1 MGLIKA
7 ALSAVGGNLGDQ
19 WKEFFYCDS
28 LDKDILMT
36 RGVKQTSKSSSNKS
50 GHDNIITN
58 GSGIAVADGQC
69 MIIVDQGK
77 IVELCAEPGEYTYD
91 QSTEPTVF
99 SGNLKQSIKESF
111 DNMLKRFSFGGD
123 TAHDQRIYYFNT
135 KEIIDNKFGTPNP
148 IPFRIVDRNLNLD
161 TDVSVRCA
169 GVYSYRIADPVLF
182 YTSIAGNV
190 SEEYRREEL
199 EEQLKAEFI
208 SALQP
213 SFGKLSGLGLRPS
226 ELPTHVEELCAYMN
240 ETLDVKWGQGRGLEI
255 VNVAINSVTLPP
267 EDQEKIK
274 NLQMA
279 AVLRD
284 PNMAAASIATAQSEA
299 MRTAAGNEAGAAI
312 GFMGMGMAM
321 NAGSNAQNLF
331 AMGQQQNPQTYQ
343 PQGYQQP
350 AQGSQP
356 IQGEQPQVGAPNA
369 AGAKFCSNCGANVEG
384 AKFCANCGKPTGN

>member
-28 LDKDILMT
+28 LDKDVLMT
-36 RGVKQTSKSSSNKS
+36 RGVKQSTRSSSNKS

-91 QSTEPTVF
+91 QSTEPTIF
-99 SGNLKQSIKESF
+99 SGDLKQGVKDSF
-111 DNMLKRFSFGGD
+111 ANMLKRFAYGGE

-135 KEIIDNKFGTPNP
+135 KELIDNKFGTPNP
-148 IPFRIVDRNLNLD
+148 IPFRIVDKNLNLD

-169 GVYSYRIADPVLF
+169 GVYSYKITDPVLF
-182 YTSIAGNV
+182 YTAIAGNV
-190 SEEYRREEL
+190 TDEYRREEL
-199 EEQLKAEFI
+199 DDQLKAEFI

-213 SFGKLSGLGLRPS
+213 SFGKLSALGLRPS
-226 ELPTHVEELCAYMN
+226 ELPGHVEELCNYMN
-240 ETLDVKWGQGRGLEI
+240 EALDAKWSQGRGLEV

-274 NLQMA
+274 NLQME
-279 AVLRD
+279 AVLKE
-284 PNMAAASIATAQSEA
+284 PTMTAASIAAAQSEA
-299 MRTAAGNEAGAAI
+299 MKTAAANEGGAAI

-321 NAGSNAQNLF
+321 NAGSNTQNLY
-331 AMGQQQNPQTYQ
+331 AMGQQNQPPQTN
-343 PQGYQQP
+343 QP
-350 AQGSQP
+350 AAQEAPQTPQDVQP
-356 IQGEQPQVGAPNA
+356 A
-369 AGAKFCSNCGANVEG
+369 AGAKFCSECGTKVEG
-384 AKFCANCGKPTGN
+384 AKFCPNCGKPTGN